1 MLLFI
6 FFNLNRRIIV
16 NNVTVIRGGI
26 KIKRVL
32 LSVSDKTNLDFLI
45 AELLKVNPEVMF
57 YSTSGTYARIKEI
70 LDEDLAK
77 MNLADRIRTRINEIS
92 GGDLVKINLTDISDY
107 TGFPEMQGGLVK
119 TLHPKIHMGILAE
132 RMNATHSTEMLK
144 IGAVLFDLVVVN
156 LYPFSSTV
164 AKEDCTFEMARSN
177 IDIGGPTMIRAAAK
191 NYHGCAVLSNPDDYN
206 SFMDE
211 LALSK
216 GFISLETR
224 FELMKKAFIHS
235 SFYEL
240 TISEYLA
247 NINYEDM
254 KKRYYIQNS

>member
-1 MLLFI
+1 M
-6 FFNLNRRIIV
+6 
-16 NNVTVIRGGI
+16 NNVTIIQGKI

-45 AELLKVNPEVMF
+45 GELLKVNQKVIF

-70 LDEDLAK
+70 LGDDLAK
-77 MNLADRIRTRINEIS
+77 M
-92 GGDLVKINLTDISDY
+92 NLTDISDY

-132 RMNATHSTEMLK
+132 RMNPIHSTEMLN

-164 AKEDCTFEMARSN
+164 AKEGCTFEMARSN

-206 SFMDE
+206 SFADE

-224 FELMKKAFIHS
+224 FELMKKAFAHTS
-235 SFYEL
+235 SYDL
-240 TISEYLA
+240 AIAEYLA
-247 NINYEDM
+247 NINYDEM
-254 KKRYYIQNS
+254 KKRYYIHNS